1 MRKIN
6 IASQSKFGKLTVIK
20 EVAPLTTQIRS
31 YRKFLCKCEC
41 GNEVEVLLD
50 SLRSGKTTSC
60 GCYRARKA
68 MEINKRVNLFI
79 VQGSDV
85 IGFTTKSEPFKL
97 DFEDLSKIKDYCWCK
112 DGKYFKTNVKNTT
125 IYLHKFILNLS
136 KGEKVTF
143 INKDTSDFRKFNLK
157 IIKNKC

>member
-6 IASQSKFGKLTVIK
+6 VTAQSKFGKLTVIK

-50 SLRSGKTTSC
+50 SLRSGRTTSC
-60 GCYRARKA
+60 GCYRAQKSG
-68 MEINKRVNLFI
+68 EINKKSNLFI
-79 VQGSDV
+79 VQGSEV

-97 DFEDLSKIKDYCWCK
+97 DFEDLNKVKNYCWCK
-112 DGKYFKTNVKNTT
+112 DGKYFKACVKNTT
-125 IYLHKFILNLS
+125 IYLHKFILNLG
-136 KGEKVTF
+136 KGEKVNF
-143 INKDTSDFRKFNLK
+143 INKDTSDFRKSNLK